1 MSHHTYF
8 TLGILWVFVLLLQ
21 SNVPFGW
28 FFSSGKIDNGKKA
41 SELPVTSD
49 DIVAEFSMESFNSKE
64 GLTYVEKA
72 KRKAALPNSC
82 WQNAYQ
88 NMFAGCSE
96 ILAGEEQRSRL
107 AWHLSDCFQKDT
119 GRPPFPYC
127 DVKSSMVDCLK
138 RLEKGP
144 HSIYL
149 EFYLE
154 TNTICHQLQL
164 TELINDLWPYF
175 TLFFYNS
182 YSANHR
188 GSPLT
193 GGDIVPCRGDKMDRT
208 DAFKRQTERLVNEL
222 KRTAESAENKLE
234 NIEEQAERLLQ
245 SSDHIHNSLS
255 SIDVKTQELAQTS
268 KNVIGQVNVV
278 LEHSQ
283 SVYQQSLKIA
293 DSQLELG
300 NRQINMNERLDE
312 GMTMLN
318 ESANKLGEKMNNLRK
333 EAVEIEKEVG
343 KVGDA
348 MFKKMDTIQNK
359 ADDIENI
366 AETSLN
372 RQKQLLESQSS
383 ALEVLQTVTTFQSQ
397 ALEESRGTLQQLI
410 ELGHNQ
416 QQELIQRQ
424 EQLKQAHDHLVQNS
438 KTILA
443 AQENFE
449 SKQASMF
456 LALEKLFILHNAILL
471 ESRLIKAFLNIEQQM
486 DYQHWL
492 RLIFVLLA
500 SCQLLYAI
508 YTYRDYESLNHQML
522 QSLIEKVNGM
532 QGNKQLLYDDG
543 ESDVDWSSWIDADI
557 TEDELEDL
565 DYMLPEAIWYV
576 LKKDAKIDLQYN
588 WKTIARAYENLP
600 IENFES
606 KQASMFLALE
616 KLFILHNAIL
626 LESRLIKAF
635 LVYCILIFTLYMFT
649 STKQTY
655 SVRSRVYIGL
665 CVTFL
670 IELLVL
676 RYGKDIEQ
684 QAWIISI
691 GRLIFVLLASCQL
704 LYAIYTYRDYESLN
718 HQMLQSLIEK
728 VNGMQGN
735 KQLLYDDGESD
746 VDWSSWIDADIT
758 EDELE
763 DLDYMLPEAVKEGS
777 ATSSGSREY
786 SLRNR
791 RRR

>member
-1 MSHHTYF
+1 MSHHKHF
-8 TLGILWVFVLLLQ
+8 TLGILWVLVLLLQ
-21 SNVPFGW
+21 SSASFSW
-28 FFSSGKIDNGKKA
+28 FFSSGKVDNGKKP
-41 SELPVTSD
+41 SELPGGTSD
-49 DIVAEFSMESFNSKE
+49 DIVAEFSMELLNSEK
-64 GLTYVEKA
+64 GLELVEKA
-72 KRKAALPNSC
+72 NRKAALPNSC

-88 NMFAGCSE
+88 NLFAGCSE
-96 ILAGEEQRSRL
+96 ILASEEQRSRL

-127 DVKSSMVDCLK
+127 DEKSLMVDCLK
-138 RLEKGP
+138 RLDKGP

-154 TNTICHQLQL
+154 TNTICHQLQ
-164 TELINDLWPYF
+164 
-175 TLFFYNS
+175 
-182 YSANHR
+182 
-188 GSPLT
+188 
-193 GGDIVPCRGDKMDRT
+193 T

-222 KRTAESAENKLE
+222 KKTAESAENKLE
-234 NIEEQAERLLQ
+234 NIEEQAERLLHN
-245 SSDHIHNSLS
+245 SDHIHQSLS
-255 SIDVKTQELAQTS
+255 FIDVQTQELAQTS
-268 KNVIGQVNVV
+268 KNVEEHVNVV

-283 SVYQQSLKIA
+283 SVYEQSLKIV

-318 ESANKLGEKMNNLRK
+318 ESANKLGEEMNNLRN

-383 ALEVLQTVTTFQSQ
+383 ALEILQTVTTFQSQ
-397 ALEESRGTLQQLI
+397 ALEESRGTLQKLI

-424 EQLKQAHDHLVQNS
+424 EQLKQAHDQLVQNS

-443 AQENFE
+443 AQETFE

-456 LALEKLFILHNAILL
+456 LALEKLF
-471 ESRLIKAFLNIEQQM
+471 
-486 DYQHWL
+486 
-492 RLIFVLLA
+492 
-500 SCQLLYAI
+500 
-508 YTYRDYESLNHQML
+508 T
-522 QSLIEKVNGM
+522 
-532 QGNKQLLYDDG
+532 
-543 ESDVDWSSWIDADI
+543 
-557 TEDELEDL
+557 
-565 DYMLPEAIWYV
+565 
-576 LKKDAKIDLQYN
+576 
-588 WKTIARAYENLP
+588 
-600 IENFES
+600 
-606 KQASMFLALE
+606 
-616 KLFILHNAIL
+616 LHNAIL

-655 SVRSRVYIGL
+655 SVRSRLYIGL

-728 VNGMQGN
+728 VNWMQGN

-746 VDWSSWIDADIT
+746 VDWSSWIDTDIT

-777 ATSSGSREY
+777 ITTSGSREY